1 MSFLTPVMIM
11 IMTDLMSVLL
21 FVFIGPDPADPERVL
36 IRKVLEL
43 RDGRYAYEETTITPN
58 KSAGVPS
65 VHTKAYKLHMWD
77 LKEEVTQKELNVR
90 L

>member
-1 MSFLTPVMIM
+1 MEKTSLKRSELIVKRPI
-11 IMTDLMSVLL
+11 SC
-21 FVFIGPDPADPERVL
+21 IGPDPADPERVL

-58 KSAGVPS
+58 QSAGVPS
-65 VHTKAYKLHMWD
+65 VHTKAFKLHMWD
-77 LKEEVTQKELNVR
+77 LKEQVTQKERVVR